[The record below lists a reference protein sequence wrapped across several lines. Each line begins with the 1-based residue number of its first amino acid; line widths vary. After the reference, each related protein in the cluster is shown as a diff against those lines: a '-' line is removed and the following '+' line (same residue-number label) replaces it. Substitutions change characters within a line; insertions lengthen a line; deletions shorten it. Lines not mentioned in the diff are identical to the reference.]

1 MKDKKIVFVV
11 IGLLIVLGIL
21 GFAMWNNRTIST
33 ITLDIN
39 PSVEI
44 KLGKNEKVKSVRA
57 LNDDAK
63 DIITNDL
70 KGTSLEDSL
79 NKLTDKVIEKG
90 YADEGRVV
98 VLVYSQ
104 GSTSSQNVE
113 EIVRKSFDER
123 HIQLEF
129 IAVENITKEDIKLL
143 RKIILVQ
150 QKPHILIP

>member
-57 LNDDAK
+57 WQPLPAPY
-63 DIITNDL
+63 
-70 KGTSLEDSL
+70 KGEQ
-79 NKLTDKVIEKG
+79 E
-90 YADEGRVV
+90 
-98 VLVYSQ
+98 
-104 GSTSSQNVE
+104 
-113 EIVRKSFDER
+113 
-123 HIQLEF
+123 
-129 IAVENITKEDIKLL
+129 
-143 RKIILVQ
+143 
-150 QKPHILIP
+150 